1 MSSPLTLENFL
12 ILACVRTKTDIRRI
26 PELVTPC
33 PEWRWSS
40 GRTIDGA
47 GAIGLELAIRSAG
60 MPTQTSPN
68 HSFSARLCNSQ
79 DIKREFRDR

>member
-1 MSSPLTLENFL
+1 MSSLLTLENFL

-47 GAIGLELAIRSAG
+47 GAIGL
-60 MPTQTSPN
+60 
-68 HSFSARLCNSQ
+68 
-79 DIKREFRDR
+79 